1 MPEIFPGGNVKHLV
15 SLDPGGSSAY
25 AVIKYSDKNRPTLL
39 EYAQVVG
46 GVEGFLEMIK
56 NLEGS
61 FPAGAETTWICEK
74 FSPRPGSAA
83 GFSQSLKTS
92 LPLVCEGVLIGRGLM
107 PVYSKG
113 SDRWMSPALQYFL
126 PGKTPAE
133 KKKKRRI
140 WLAENGFKVMPKD
153 VGQPDCDDVRSAIS
167 HGIAWLR
174 RQKHKPT
181 LELFREDEDD

>member
-1 MPEIFPGGNVKHLV
+1 MILV
-15 SLDPGGSSAY
+15 SIDPGVSSAF
-25 AVIKYSDKNRPTLL
+25 AVIEYRDEDSPTLL
-39 EYAQVVG
+39 EFAQVTG

-56 NLEGS
+56 NLEES
-61 FPAGAETTWICEK
+61 FPVGVETTWICEK

-83 GFSQSLKTS
+83 GFSQNLKTS

-126 PGKTPAE
+126 PGKTLAE

-174 RQKHKPT
+174 RKKHLPT
-181 LELFREDEDD
+181 LSLFRKE

>member
-1 MPEIFPGGNVKHLV
+1 MILV
-15 SLDPGGSSAY
+15 AIDPGESSAF
-25 AVIKYSDKNRPTLL
+25 AVIEYGVRERPTLL
-39 EYAQVVG
+39 RYAQVTG
-46 GVEGFLEMIK
+46 GVEGFLELIK
-56 NLEGS
+56 PLEVTHSPGEE
-61 FPAGAETTWICEK
+61 ATWICEK
-74 FSPRPGSAA
+74 FSPRPGSAT

-113 SDRWMSPALQYFL
+113 SDRWMSPALQYIL
-126 PGKTPAE
+126 PGKTLAE

-174 RQKHKPT
+174 RQRHTPT
-181 LELFREDEDD
+181 LSLFRKDADD